1 MREVPSRIP
10 QYKVSIWE
18 TVAIVLGAIA
28 TFGVG
33 LSGLALKFL
42 NNASTPQRAEAI
54 ASNIMSYSLPGGSQG
69 LLGVNIAGAK
79 VALVASEGNEPD
91 IQLLVARVP
100 IGQQQEGGRR
110 QIDRILDSIALG
122 ADEEE
127 LKIKTVRTETK
138 NLCGTQTSV
147 AIREGKLKYPD
158 SGEKAT
164 VIYRASV
171 NLEDSRY
178 VVNLLTNAQDLKLAG
193 EKAATVFDSLQC
205 KQ

>member
-1 MREVPSRIP
+1 MRELPSRIP

-28 TFGVG
+28 TLGVG
-33 LSGLALKFL
+33 LTGLALKFL
-42 NNASTPQRAEAI
+42 SNAATPQRAEAI

-79 VALVASEGNEPD
+79 VALVASEGDEPD

-100 IGQQQEGGRR
+100 IGQQESGRR

-127 LKIKTVRTETK
+127 LKIKDVRTEIK
-138 NLCGTQTSV
+138 NLCGAPTPVTV
-147 AIREGKLKYPD
+147 REGQLKYPD
-158 SGEKAT
+158 SDEKAT

-171 NLEDSRY
+171 SLEDSRY
-178 VVNLLTNAQDLKLAG
+178 VVNLLTNAQDLQTAAQKAG
-193 EKAATVFDSLQC
+193 TVFDSLQC

>member
-28 TFGVG
+28 TLGVG
-33 LSGLALKFL
+33 LTGLALKFL
-42 NNASTPQRAEAI
+42 SNAATPQRAEAI
-54 ASNIMSYSLPGGSQG
+54 ASNIMGYSLPGASQG
-69 LLGVNIAGAK
+69 LLGVNLAGAK
-79 VALVASEGNEPD
+79 VALIASEGDEPD

-100 IGQQQEGGRR
+100 IEQESGRK
-110 QIDRILDSIALG
+110 QVDRILDSIALG

-127 LKIKTVRTETK
+127 LKIKSVRVENK
-138 NLCGTQTSV
+138 NLCGTSTSV
-147 AIREGKLKYPD
+147 VIREGQLKYPD
-158 SGEKAT
+158 SPEQAT

-178 VVNLLTNAQDLKLAG
+178 VVNLLTNGQDLKTAA
-193 EKAATVFDSLQC
+193 EKASTVFDSLQC